1 MNKQELVWS
10 FTAAFAVF
18 KRDMRVFWKEIRGN
32 LIRILGQPLFFLAVF
47 GLLLPQMDVGFRSGY
62 TEILVPGIISM
73 TTMLG
78 SMRSVA
84 GEIAL
89 SFDHNEEIRSHIL
102 LPLSMW
108 ALSLEKIGYGMFQ
121 GIFSGGAVLVIS
133 YLLFPEILS
142 LSVLN
147 IFALL
152 LIFMV
157 SGVIFGGLG
166 LAIGSTFKPP
176 EIMFEVMFVIMMPM
190 MFFGATFYPIAEI
203 IKINEL
209 FFYVTLGI
217 PLTYVSEGIRSLV
230 APQTGALP
238 LTSCLIGMLISLLI
252 FVPLGI
258 IGFKKRAID

>member
-1 MNKQELVWS
+1 MNKEELIWS
-10 FTAAFAVF
+10 LTAAYAVF
-18 KRDMRVFWKEIRGN
+18 KRDMLVFWKEIRGN

-102 LPLSMW
+102 LPLDMW
-108 ALSLEKIGYGMFQ
+108 ALSLEKIAYGTFQ

-133 YLLFPEILS
+133 NFLFPDLFSLS
-142 LSVLN
+142 LSNVSG
-147 IFALL
+147 LL
-152 LIFMV
+152 FIFMA
-157 SGVIFGGLG
+157 SGIIFGGLG

-190 MFFGATFYPIAEI
+190 MFFGATFYPISEI
-203 IKINEL
+203 MKINQG

-217 PLTYVSEGIRSLV
+217 PLTYISEGIRSLI

-238 LTSCLIGMLISLLI
+238 LNACLIGMFISLVI